1 MTPLARRKLQL
12 RMKRAFKVSVKTRKV
27 HQRAIAA
34 HKKLVK
40 RFRAA

>member
-12 RMKRAFKVSVKTRKV
+12 RMKRAFKISVKARKQ
-27 HQRAIAA
+27 HQRAIVA

-40 RFRAA
+40 RYRAA

>member
-12 RMKRAFKVSVKTRKV
+12 RMKRAFKLTVSARKT
-27 HQRAIAA
+27 HQRAIVA

-40 RFRAA
+40 RLRAA